1 MADIAVCE
9 LNKYYGSNH
18 VLRGISFEVQ
28 NGEKV
33 GLLGK
38 NGSGKTTVF
47 KILAELEE
55 YESGEVMKASGK
67 KIEILEQI
75 PFFPDG
81 LSVERVLQTAF
92 HELFALVDEMVR
104 FEKAIG
110 TNDDPK
116 LLSRYGQLQTKY
128 EAMGGY
134 DFDNKIDKICNG
146 MNISED
152 MRGQQFETLSGGE
165 KTRVNLARILLREAD
180 ILLLDEP
187 TNHLDLTSLQ
197 WLENYLKDY
206 SGTMVVISHDR
217 CFLDNV
223 VSRIIEIEDGKA
235 AYYEGNYS
243 YYVVEKEK
251 RYSIQAEKYEQQQK
265 KIEQLEA
272 AAKRLHEWA
281 KNADNSALHK
291 RAFSIEKRIERMEKV
306 DKPRTDRGL
315 TSEFQDGCFSG
326 AELVSFNG
334 ISKSYGSKSL
344 FCGVDLKIQKNDRIA
359 LIGDNG
365 CGKTTLVKLL
375 LEQEKPDKGDMSF
388 GNSLRIAYMPQ
399 SIEFESAEASV
410 LESLRYLLEINE
422 EKARN
427 ILAKFGFKGMDVFK
441 KTGDLSGG
449 EKSRLKLCMLMQRE
463 SNLLVM
469 DEPTNHL
476 DISSREWIEE
486 AVEQYGGSMIFISH
500 DRYFLNKF
508 ANRIWDMEKG
518 RVSDFKGTFDEY
530 SQWKARISF
539 SHGKAPERTE
549 KVKPPELAR
558 STRNEPNTLK
568 NTSKKQINRDSET
581 ELEEKINQ
589 QENRLKEIEWEM
601 SGIVS
606 DFEQLNELYKE
617 KTIIENMLESLY
629 REWVEAGATRG
640 QK

>member
-92 HELFALVDEMVR
+92 HELFVLVDEMVR
-104 FEKAIG
+104 LEKAIG
-110 TNDDPK
+110 TNDDLK

-152 MRGQQFETLSGGE
+152 MRRQQFETLSGGE

-235 AYYEGNYS
+235 TYYEGNYS

-251 RYSIQAEKYEQQQK
+251 RYCIQAEKYEQQQK
-265 KIEQLEA
+265 KIGQLEA
-272 AAKRLHEWA
+272 AAKRMHEWA
-281 KNADNSALHK
+281 KNSDNSALHK
-291 RAFSIEKRIERMEKV
+291 RAFSIEKRIERMEKI
-306 DKPRTDRGL
+306 DKPRTDRRL

-410 LESLRYLLEINE
+410 LENLRYLLEINE

-508 ANRIWDMEKG
+508 ANRVWDMEKG

-530 SQWKARISF
+530 SQWKARTSF
-539 SHGKAPERTE
+539 SHGKASERAE
-549 KVKPPELAR
+549 KVKTPELGR
-558 STRNEPNTLK
+558 STRNAPNTLK
-568 NTSKKQINRDSET
+568 NQINRGSET
-581 ELEEKINQ
+581 ELEEKINL
-589 QENRLKEIEWEM
+589 QENRLKEIEGEM

-606 DFEQLNELYKE
+606 DFELLNELYKE

-629 REWVEAGATRG
+629 SEWVEAGV
-640 QK
+640 